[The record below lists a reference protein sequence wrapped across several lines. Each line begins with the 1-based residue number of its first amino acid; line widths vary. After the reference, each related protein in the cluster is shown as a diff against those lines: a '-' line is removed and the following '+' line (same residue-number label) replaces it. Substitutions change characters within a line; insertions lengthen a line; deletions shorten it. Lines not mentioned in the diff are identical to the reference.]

1 MTKKIILISSI
12 FLFLAGIFSFGFVQF
27 VQYSKPNSKAILGA
41 FESISS
47 VNSSKSIFPK
57 VVVQQN
63 LPPITP
69 AENDQSAQSQTPQ
82 SLSITLQGNGC
93 GQNSRF
99 EETCFLVQSTGVRFG
114 LKVCTENDLDTCNFY
129 AYSLGRKTADTQYI
143 IQRYEENGD
152 ILVDILAYSISKNSS
167 ETLQTVLFQTINDG
181 SSDAKA
187 GNQQFTDVLREY
199 S

>member
-1 MTKKIILISSI
+1 MTKKIIIISSI

-41 FESISS
+41 FESISP

-57 VVVQQN
+57 VVA
-63 LPPITP
+63 P

-82 SLSITLQGNGC
+82 SQSITLQGNGC

-167 ETLQTVLFQTINDG
+167 ETIQTVLFQTINDG
-181 SSDAKA
+181 SSEVSA
-187 GNQQFTDVLREY
+187 GNQKFTEVLREY